1 MRCRR
6 SGKVFEGRLLIYLL
20 DTNIC
25 IYIVKKKPPTVMRR
39 FESLALGDAAMSL
52 VSYGELQ
59 FGALKSQQASQALGV
74 LQELQQYIPVLSMG
88 PEVAG
93 HYADIRHTLARQGT
107 PIGNNDLW
115 IAAHARALDLTL
127 VSNNLREFERVAG
140 LKLEN
145 WV

>member
-1 MRCRR
+1 M
-6 SGKVFEGRLLIYLL
+6 YLL

-25 IYIVKKKPPTVMRR
+25 IYIIKGKPPTVMRR
-39 FESLALGDAAMSL
+39 FESLAPGQVSMSL
-52 VSYGELQ
+52 VTYGELEY
-59 FGALKSQQASQALGV
+59 GALKSRHAAQALGI
-74 LQELQQYIPVLSMG
+74 LQELKHYIPMLPMA

-93 HYADIRHTLARQGT
+93 HYADIRHALARQGT

-115 IAAHARALDLTL
+115 IAAHARALDATL

>member
-1 MRCRR
+1 M
-6 SGKVFEGRLLIYLL
+6 YLL

-39 FESLALGDAAMSL
+39 FESLALGEAAMSL
-52 VSYGELQ
+52 VTYGELE
-59 FGALKSQQASQALGV
+59 FGALKSQHADQALGI
-74 LQELQQYIPVLSMG
+74 LQELKQYIPVLPMA

-93 HYADIRHTLARQGT
+93 HYADIRHTLARQGM
-107 PIGNNDLW
+107 PICNNDLW
-115 IAAHARALDLTL
+115 IAAHARALDATL